1 MIPSAD
7 DTAADLLDDDADVV
21 AECFELALGVKL
33 SRFVG
38 VDPLQIG
45 VLDLSYCT
53 RMYSSNTYTASAC
66 LSWEF
71 YNNNN
76 KNINKHK
83 KLTAAVYQLTNK
95 KYAAG

>member
-7 DTAADLLDDDADVV
+7 DTAADLLDDDAVV
-21 AECFELALGVKL
+21 DECFELALGVKL

-53 RMYSSNTYTASAC
+53 RTYRHNTYIASAC
-66 LSWEF
+66 LSWKL
-71 YNNNN
+71 YNN
-76 KNINKHK
+76 KNN
-83 KLTAAVYQLTNK
+83 
-95 KYAAG
+95 